1 MATNYIGATRPV
13 GLVCMIITCPN
24 CETRFNVDRA
34 ALVPSGRSVRC
45 GRCSRQWTQRPP
57 DGVDPPAFADDDDIP
72 DLVER
77 SVVPQPGP
85 IGRRGRAATIGGW
98 LALVLIVAAVIGGG
112 ILARETIVETW
123 PPAAQLFELAGMPV
137 DVVGFGLEFRDITS
151 RQEAAADGVA
161 LVVDGEVVN
170 SSDRALPIP
179 RLRGSLLDVREREIF
194 VWIFTAES
202 EMLAPGEATPFSTR
216 LPNPPT
222 NARGI
227 AVTFAVSE

>member
-1 MATNYIGATRPV
+1 
-13 GLVCMIITCPN
+13 MIITCPN

-34 ALVPSGRSVRC
+34 ALVPNGRSVRC
-45 GRCSRQWTQRPP
+45 GKCHHQWTQRPP
-57 DGVDPPAFADDDDIP
+57 DGVDPPAVADDDDDIP

-77 SVVPQPGP
+77 PVVPRPEP
-85 IGRRGRAATIGGW
+85 IRRRARTAAIGGW
-98 LALVLIVAAVIGGG
+98 LALVLIVGAVIGGG
-112 ILARETIVETW
+112 ILAREKVVEMW
-123 PPAAQLFELAGMPV
+123 PPATQLFALVGMPV
-137 DVVGFGLEFRDITS
+137 DVMGFGLEFRDITS
-151 RQEAAADGVA
+151 RQEAEGDGMA

-170 SSDRALPIP
+170 TSERALPIP

-194 VWIFTAES
+194 FWIFTADS